1 MPTAAGRVGR
11 CPARPAQQPAGRSR
25 AVPWAQ
31 RGWPYG
37 AWLPACERDTPRT
50 GVAPSAAA
58 AHLSLGGDRRACG
71 AVPLRFRLTSP
82 GPAPAVA
89 CRLPR
94 VTRESRKVPA
104 QAGIRCA
111 AAAASFMSW
120 WLIAARRLLPASP
133 AVAGSAPD
141 LPGRLPASLMS
152 LSWRRVSQTSPRGV
166 QLGGAGKS
174 HLGHWRSHFQG
185 QQRMYPSLAMAPRYF
200 RGGGLSCGTCHAAC
214 RRENRLERR
223 RGHTHPKP
231 LG

>member
-25 AVPWAQ
+25 AVSWAQ

-58 AHLSLGGDRRACG
+58 AHLSLGGDRGACG

-104 QAGIRCA
+104 RARIRCA

-152 LSWRRVSQTSPRGV
+152 LSWRRVSQTLPRGV

-174 HLGHWRSHFQG
+174 H
-185 QQRMYPSLAMAPRYF
+185 
-200 RGGGLSCGTCHAAC
+200 
-214 RRENRLERR
+214 
-223 RGHTHPKP
+223 
-231 LG
+231 

>member
-25 AVPWAQ
+25 AVSWAQ

-58 AHLSLGGDRRACG
+58 AHLSLGGDRGACG

-185 QQRMYPSLAMAPRYF
+185 QQRMCPSLAMAPRYF